1 MNIAHIFFTL
11 CKREIDPWQ
20 IYLHV
25 HASYRDSYICN
36 KYNQIN
42 YILFVGDFCEKI
54 NTTLHINIF
63 SDKDNVNSVNV
74 VFPPRRHHSV
84 DVVVIAWEFGEH
96 LSSVWFWCNVK
107 WIIGIILYNSWND
120 NSLKNEILL

>member
-25 HASYRDSYICN
+25 HASYRDSDILN

-42 YILFVGDFCEKI
+42 YILFGGIFAKI
-54 NTTLHINIF
+54 NTT
-63 SDKDNVNSVNV
+63 
-74 VFPPRRHHSV
+74 
-84 DVVVIAWEFGEH
+84 
-96 LSSVWFWCNVK
+96 
-107 WIIGIILYNSWND
+107 
-120 NSLKNEILL
+120 